1 MIAGSGKREAAGAE
15 LDRVRA
21 VQAFTKVLSVL
32 RGSQATLC
40 RVHGANAWGPLEFSN
55 GVFSVDGRPFLLA
68 DVDSI
73 TVEPGRV
80 IIDTLPAE
88 VRP

>member
-1 MIAGSGKREAAGAE
+1 MSAPAV
-15 LDRVRA
+15 DRVQA
-21 VQAFTKVLSVL
+21 VQAFTKVLIVL
-32 RGSQATLC
+32 NGFPASLC
-40 RVHGANAWGPLEFSN
+40 VSHGAVRWGSLDFSN
-55 GVFSVDGRPFLLA
+55 GSFSVDGRPFLLG

>member
-1 MIAGSGKREAAGAE
+1 MSAEQGAGSAE
-15 LDRVRA
+15 PDRVRA

-40 RVHGANAWGPLEFSN
+40 RVHGANAWGTLEFSN
-55 GVFSVDGRPFLLA
+55 GAFSVDGRPFLLA

>member
-1 MIAGSGKREAAGAE
+1 MSAELGAGSAE
-15 LDRVRA
+15 QPDRVRS

-32 RGSQATLC
+32 RGSEATLC
-40 RVHGANAWGPLEFSN
+40 RLNGAIAWGALEFSN
-55 GVFSVDGRPFLLA
+55 GSFAVSGRPFLLA

-73 TVEPGRV
+73 TIEPGRV

-88 VRP
+88 VRA